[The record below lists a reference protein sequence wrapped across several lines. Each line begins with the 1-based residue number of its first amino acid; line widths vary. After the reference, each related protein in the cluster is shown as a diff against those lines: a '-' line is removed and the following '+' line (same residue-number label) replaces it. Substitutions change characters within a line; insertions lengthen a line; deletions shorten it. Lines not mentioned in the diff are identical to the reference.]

1 MSFLSRVPRPAS
13 SPPPECGGLSLCRP
27 SGRLASTKQTSA
39 TAARRSPVPYAR
51 RPRSRLGNSA
61 RQSRSGGRHRFRRSP
76 SPPVQARRFAATFPV
91 SPSPAFIHARRT
103 APSQKFLPYLP
114 ASTGPAAFR
123 ADPDHA
129 SVVRKSNKL
138 QKEAATA
145 SLRLA
150 VAAEECSI
158 CVFQL
163 SGLWSDRLKRRTGF
177 AAPPTVTP
185 NSPPSHQR

>member
-13 SPPPECGGLSLCRP
+13 SPPPEGGGLSLCRP

-51 RPRSRLGNSA
+51 RPRSRLGNPA

-129 SVVRKSNKL
+129 SSFSTQPNCSKKPPPRLINQSRSRPDRRHTSFR
-138 QKEAATA
+138 QT
-145 SLRLA
+145 LRRR
-150 VAAEECSI
+150 I
-158 CVFQL
+158 
-163 SGLWSDRLKRRTGF
+163 SDNAIYVK
-177 AAPPTVTP
+177 
-185 NSPPSHQR
+185 